1 MLPQVTVRHPDLMT
15 HAATVSAIADEVVT
29 AARAGRVVRAG
40 GDAYGKLCV
49 MVPAMLAGLQ
59 DVLGDGGRSAAD
71 SMHDTAARLRIT
83 AESYA
88 ATDQR
93 LADVFDGIRRPD

>member
-15 HAATVSAIADEVVT
+15 HAATVSAIGDEVGT
-29 AARAGRVVRAG
+29 AEQAGQVVRPG
-40 GDAYGKLCV
+40 GDAYGKLCA

-59 DVLGDGGRSAAD
+59 DILVGGIGSAAG
-71 SMHDTAARLRIT
+71 SMHDTAARLRTT

-88 ATDQR
+88 AADQR
-93 LADVFDGIRRPD
+93 LAELFDSIRRPD

>member
-1 MLPQVTVRHPDLMT
+1 MIPPVAVRHPDLMT
-15 HAATVSAIADEVVT
+15 HASTVSAIGDEVVT
-29 AARAGRVVRAG
+29 AAQAGRVVRPG

-59 DVLGDGGRSAAD
+59 DVLVDGIGSAAD
-71 SMHDTAARLRIT
+71 SMHDTAALLRTT

-93 LADVFDGIRRPD
+93 TADAFDSIRPGE

>member
-15 HAATVSAIADEVVT
+15 HAATVSAIGDEVGT
-29 AARAGRVVRAG
+29 AEQAGLVVRPGA
-40 GDAYGKLCV
+40 DAYGKLCV

-59 DVLGDGGRSAAD
+59 DALVDGIGSAAD
-71 SMHDTAARLRIT
+71 SMHDTAARLRAT

-93 LADVFDGIRRPD
+93 RAEVFDSIRSGG

>member
-15 HAATVSAIADEVVT
+15 HAATVSAIGDEVVT
-29 AARAGRVVRAG
+29 AAQAGRVVRPG
-40 GDAYGKLCV
+40 SDAYGKLCV

-59 DVLGDGGRSAAD
+59 DVLVDGIGSAAD
-71 SMHDTAARLRIT
+71 SMHDTAARLRTT

-88 ATDQR
+88 TTDQR
-93 LADVFDGIRRPD
+93 LADIFDSIRAGD